1 MFEQIMKRLIS
12 IISYQASSL
21 PPNAQNPNFTIFVFT
36 QFHSSY
42 VTLLTGFFIGSC
54 IEICRGSI
62 QLTEIKNVLS
72 PVNIFLMLN
81 AHNSAASL
89 IRLQTISD

>member
-1 MFEQIMKRLIS
+1 MNEMIQLNSQNQRVSLSRYMIEQIMKRLIS
-12 IISYQASSL
+12 IISDQASSF

-54 IEICRGSI
+54 IEIYRGSI
-62 QLTEIKNVLS
+62 QLTIIKNVLS
-72 PVNIFLMLN
+72 PVDIKC
-81 AHNSAASL
+81 
-89 IRLQTISD
+89 